1 MQRPFNSPLSPF
13 PDYPKGI
20 AYPAHRQRN
29 SGDNAGV
36 RRARPWASPRFDQ
49 PMEEHMKPILR
60 KTGIAFAGLTLI
72 VGVLAAGTGLAIA
85 GATKVT
91 LSGAQE
97 VPPVQTSATGS
108 GTITVNDDKSVS
120 GSVTTKGV
128 KGTMAHIHEGA
139 PGKNGGVAIPL
150 EKKSDNEW
158 AVPAGAKLTD
168 AQYKSYKAGDL
179 YVNVHSDANKGGEI
193 RGQLKP

>member
-1 MQRPFNSPLSPF
+1 MNPLF
-13 PDYPKGI
+13 
-20 AYPAHRQRN
+20 Q
-29 SGDNAGV
+29 
-36 RRARPWASPRFDQ
+36 
-49 PMEEHMKPILR
+49 
-60 KTGIAFAGLTLI
+60 KTGFALIA
-72 VGVLAAGTGLAIA
+72 GVLAAGTGLAIA
-85 GATKVT
+85 GASNVV

-97 VPPVQTSATGS
+97 VPPVQTSAAGT
-108 GTITVNDDKSVS
+108 GTITVKDDMSVS
-120 GSVTTKGV
+120 GSVTTTGV
-128 KGTMAHIHEGA
+128 KGTMAHIHEAA

-158 AVPAGAKLTD
+158 VVPAGARLTD

>member
-1 MQRPFNSPLSPF
+1 
-13 PDYPKGI
+13 
-20 AYPAHRQRN
+20 
-29 SGDNAGV
+29 
-36 RRARPWASPRFDQ
+36 
-49 PMEEHMKPILR
+49 MKPILR
-60 KTGIAFAGLTLI
+60 KTGIAFAGITLI
-72 VGVLAAGTGLAIA
+72 AGVLAAGTGLTIA
-85 GATKVT
+85 GATEVT

-97 VPPVQTSATGS
+97 VPPVQTSAAGS

-120 GSVTTKGV
+120 GSVTTKGI
-128 KGTMAHIHEGA
+128 KGTMAHIHAGA
-139 PGKNGGVAIPL
+139 PGKNGGVAVPL

-179 YVNVHSDANKGGEI
+179 YVNVHSDAHKDGEI